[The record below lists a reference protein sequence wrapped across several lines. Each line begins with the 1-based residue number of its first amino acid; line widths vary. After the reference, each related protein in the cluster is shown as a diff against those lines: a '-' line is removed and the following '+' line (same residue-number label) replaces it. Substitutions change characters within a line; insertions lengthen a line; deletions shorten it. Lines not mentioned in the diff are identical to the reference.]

1 MLSTSTLPRV
11 PLVFLKCPR
20 IVGTFGDIREKS
32 WARSLVELGDVALF
46 LCGFF
51 FSVNVF
57 LVRIELAYNIVLTSV
72 IEQHDLTINIHVPF
86 LNAPKSHPTFLGCHT
101 VPH

>member
-1 MLSTSTLPRV
+1 MLSTSTTSKGATGS
-11 PLVFLKCPR
+11 FEMSR

-32 WARSLVELGDVALF
+32 WARSLVECRRRSPF
-46 LCGFF
+46 LMWV

-72 IEQHDLTINIHVPF
+72 IEQHDLTINIHVPS
-86 LNAPKSHPTFLGCHT
+86 LS
-101 VPH
+101 